1 MVKFIDTFAGI
12 GGFRLGAERAFAA
25 AGVPAQCVMSVEL
38 DDKACRTYEANF
50 GANPSGD
57 MTKLSPHDF
66 PDHDLLLGGFP
77 CQAFSRNGK
86 YYNHNN
92 RTLGD
97 DDRANL
103 CFRLFDV
110 LKAKQPKFFV
120 FENVKELLTIKN
132 QDGSSFLEGILGHLN
147 DCGYDVAYNLMNSSD
162 FGLPQQRKRV
172 YFVGSRKDLGL
183 GGVYSPPAATPLSVA
198 VRDIMEPAVPDR
210 YLLTSLWRNRKNVK
224 IGGTR
229 LEALNQAYNSGE
241 WPRPTSRVDQIV
253 PVAIIY
259 GDTPSGAPRQQDKMY
274 SSWGISPTI
283 ATFSTPAFD
292 ADTGW
297 RILTPRECARA
308 QGFPD
313 DFILPTSV
321 SSAYKQVGNAVSI
334 NVVSAV
340 IGAVAKMWP

>member
-1 MVKFIDTFAGI
+1 MLKFIDTFAGV
-12 GGFRLGAERAFAA
+12 GGFRLGAEDAFRK
-25 AGVPAQCVMSVEL
+25 AGIEHECVMSVEI
-38 DDKACRTYEANF
+38 DKHACTTYERNF
-50 GANPSGD
+50 GNNPSGN
-57 MTKLSPHDF
+57 MTTIRPEAF

-86 YYNHNN
+86 FYNHNN

-103 CFRLFDV
+103 CFRLFEV
-110 LKAKQPKFFV
+110 LRAKQPKFFV

-132 QDGSSFLEGILGHLN
+132 KDGSSFLESILGNLD
-147 DCGYDVAYNLMNSSD
+147 DCGYDVSYSLLNSRD

-172 YFVGSRKDLGL
+172 YFVGCRKDLGMKGL
-183 GGVYSPPAATPLSVA
+183 YQPPVGGPLTVA
-198 VRDIMEPAVPDR
+198 IRDILEPTVHER
-210 YLLTSLWRNRKNVK
+210 YLLKNLWRKRNNVR

-229 LEALNQAYNSGE
+229 LDALVKAYESGE
-241 WPRPTSRVDQIV
+241 WPRPTSRVDEIT

-274 SSWGISPTI
+274 SSWGITPTI

-292 ADTGW
+292 LETGW
-297 RILTPRECARA
+297 RTLTPRECARA

-313 DFILPTSV
+313 SFVLPTATAA
-321 SSAYKQVGNAVSI
+321 AYKQIGNAVSI

-340 IGAVAKMWP
+340 IGRVVGMA